1 MITAIREVR
10 RAKGLT
16 LEEVAQRC
24 APPTTAQTIGRL
36 ETGTRTVSVAWLN
49 RIAAALAVDAAD
61 LVRLPDRPDIPVAA
75 TLDASGAQA
84 LRRPATVAPPHAEA
98 DLVAVTVSC
107 GIGDYRAGDA
117 IWCRRLAPDAFA
129 SALNRDVLIPRPAGR
144 FLFGRLIA
152 YEGEGGRLNILPL
165 GPGARQQVVAD
176 PPWIACAI
184 QLVRQL

>member
-24 APPTTAQTIGRL
+24 VPATTAQTIGRL

-61 LVRLPDRPDIPVAA
+61 LVRLPDRPDIDVAA

-84 LRRPATVAPPHAEA
+84 LRRPATVPPPHAEA
-98 DLVAVTVSC
+98 DLVAVTVSG

-117 IWCRRLAPDAFA
+117 IWCRRLAPAAFA

-176 PPWIACAI
+176 PPWIACAV